1 MIDILMILT
10 MLLFGIIT
18 VAYFFIETLR
28 FRWLD
33 FEELPFAE
41 QKRLLIEAEQT
52 VYTIGGFH
60 GSPDPRAM
68 RYYTK
73 LPRRRT

>member
-1 MIDILMILT
+1 MIDIPMILT
-10 MLLFGIIT
+10 MLLFGIIII
-18 VAYFFIETLR
+18 ACFIETLR

-33 FEELPFAE
+33 FDELPLTE